1 MTLRLGL
8 DFDNTLVSYDRLF
21 LKVALE
27 KGLVPACTPA
37 RKNAV
42 RDHLRAAG
50 REEVWTQLQG
60 EVYGTRILEAEPF
73 EGLLPALKR
82 LADHDVTVC
91 IVSHKTRTPYLG
103 DACDLHAAARNWL
116 DSQGFHDTAVLA
128 WPRTQVF
135 FEVSREAKVGRVL
148 AEGCTHFVDDLPE
161 VLELLPASVE
171 KIHFAPG
178 EAPAAHS
185 MWRVMRA
192 WHELPALLGL
202 S

>member
-1 MTLRLGL
+1 MRLGL

-21 LKVALE
+21 LRVAVE
-27 KGLVPACTPA
+27 KASVPARTPA

-50 REEVWTQLQG
+50 REEDWTRLQG

-73 EGLLPALKR
+73 DDMLATLKW
-82 LADHDVTVC
+82 LADRKVAMC

-103 DACDLHAAARNWL
+103 EACDLHAAARSWL
-116 DSQGFHDTAVLA
+116 DSQGFHDSAGLA

-135 FEVSREAKVGRVL
+135 FELSREAKIERIL
-148 AEGCTHFVDDLPE
+148 SQGCTHFVDDLPE
-161 VLELLPASVE
+161 ILDLLPDSVE
-171 KIHFAPG
+171 KIYFSPG
-178 EAPAAHS
+178 GIATGHPA
-185 MWRVMRA
+185 WQVMRA
-192 WHELPALLGL
+192 WRELPMLLGL